1 MTAFCLNAENQRQ
14 EGTAIEF
21 TSDDAVNLLVGYFRD
36 DQKSMLKHRN
46 WKRMHLPMIMD
57 KPSPN

>member
-21 TSDDAVNLLVGYFRD
+21 TSDDAVNLR
-36 DQKSMLKHRN
+36 
-46 WKRMHLPMIMD
+46 
-57 KPSPN
+57 